1 VQIKYAHTYLDRETM
16 YLINRRKKKKR
27 RRRRKGKGPHTNATC
42 ASRRTE
48 VHVSQQP
55 KVQVHENSH
64 RFFSLYIKKKI
75 NKQRGAKAAG
85 TKKKKVGHPCPL
97 PVFPY
102 L

>member
-16 YLINRRKKKKR
+16 YLINRRKKKK

-55 KVQVHENSH
+55 KVQVQENSH

-85 TKKKKVGHPCPL
+85 IKKKKVGHPCPL